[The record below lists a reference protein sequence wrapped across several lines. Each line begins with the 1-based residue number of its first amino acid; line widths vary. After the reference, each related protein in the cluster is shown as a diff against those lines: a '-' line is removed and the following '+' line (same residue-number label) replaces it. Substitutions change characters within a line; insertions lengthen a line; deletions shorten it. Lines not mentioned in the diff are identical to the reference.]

1 MLMYVPDHKFIIK
14 SINSLFLRDYKEDN
28 FFAGERHDFWEMVYV
43 EKGTLT
49 VSEDEKIYDLS
60 AGQVIF
66 HAPMEF
72 HKFWAKKASP
82 SRFRI
87 ISFNLETTIK
97 HNLSKG
103 VFTLNGDL
111 EKQLVD
117 TYEQIFRG
125 YDGTGDIKKKDESDP
140 VEETLA
146 IKKLETFLLSLLSE
160 EAPDKTQQLSLTAR
174 RYKEV
179 VNFMNTKLYDNLSMD
194 DIANEFHLSTSYLK
208 KLFRT
213 YAGCGVMH
221 YFTKM
226 KITQSLYHLKKGESI
241 KEISEIL
248 SFSSPNYFTAVF
260 KKEMGILPT
269 KYRTKK

>member
-1 MLMYVPDHKFIIK
+1 MLMYVPNHKFTIK

-72 HKFWAKKASP
+72 HKFWAKKTSP

-174 RYKEV
+174 RYKEI
-179 VNFMNTKLYDNLSMD
+179 VNFMNTKLYENLSMD